1 MYKLIIWSLVMG
13 CLLIGVYSKKS
24 LDLNAVPNDKSGNS
38 ACIRKQKCYLSEA
51 NLIGNQSW
59 GIVLDDADDQWYW
72 KFKPNQKI
80 YYTQIEKR
88 QITGYQSSSDTT
100 QIDPSSLTTGEIPV
114 TNPSQN
120 YEGDFAV
127 GWDNTYTACP
137 PSLEIMGQ
145 QCTYT

>member
-1 MYKLIIWSLVMG
+1 MTLMTNG
-13 CLLIGVYSKKS
+13 
-24 LDLNAVPNDKSGNS
+24 
-38 ACIRKQKCYLSEA
+38 
-51 NLIGNQSW
+51 
-59 GIVLDDADDQWYW
+59 
-72 KFKPNQKI
+72 KPNQKI

-137 PSLEIMGQ
+137 PSVEIMGQ